1 METPQNESILE
12 FIELARLLFN
22 SSETYTGLVEKG
34 YLLPCPTMITSSSIS
49 AIYYALKGEIG
60 EANISYA
67 AASNSAS
74 PYGDPSARSQWLKD
88 EVFKLTGVELAI

>member
-1 METPQNESILE
+1 METPQNESIIKFLE
-12 FIELARLLFN
+12 TARLLLN

-34 YLLPCPTMITSSSIS
+34 YLSPCPTTITSSSLS
-49 AIYYALKGEIG
+49 TIYYALKGEIG

-88 EVFKLTGVELAI
+88 EVFKLTGVELAL